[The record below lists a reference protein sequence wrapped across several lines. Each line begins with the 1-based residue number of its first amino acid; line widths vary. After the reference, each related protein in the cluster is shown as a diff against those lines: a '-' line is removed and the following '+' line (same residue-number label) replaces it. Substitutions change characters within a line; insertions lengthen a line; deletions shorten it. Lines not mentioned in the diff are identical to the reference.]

1 MEAAILMAR
10 PTDPK
15 SSVRDIL
22 AKLDRSIDQARA
34 KRMENET
41 GHGASAFGTDEPDD
55 FAQDHAEPRPG
66 QARPLRAR
74 PLRTNEPSTEPDP
87 GGKWIGRSND

>member
-1 MEAAILMAR
+1 MAR
-10 PTDPK
+10 PTDPN

-34 KRMENET
+34 KRMEDEHGVSPDQPTNPT
-41 GHGASAFGTDEPDD
+41 GH
-55 FAQDHAEPRPG
+55 Q

-74 PLRTNEPSTEPDP
+74 PMRNGPPSNEPDT
-87 GGKWIGRSND
+87 GGKWIGKAND

>member
-1 MEAAILMAR
+1 MAR
-10 PTDPK
+10 PADPK

-34 KRMENET
+34 KRMESET
-41 GHGASAFGTDEPDD
+41 GRSPEQPQHT
-55 FAQDHAEPRPG
+55 AEHRPG

-74 PLRTNEPSTEPDP
+74 PLRTDETSTEPDP
-87 GGKWIGRSND
+87 GGKWIGRAND

>member
-1 MEAAILMAR
+1 MAR
-10 PTDPK
+10 HADSK

-34 KRMENET
+34 KRLEDET
-41 GHGASAFGTDEPDD
+41 GHQHEP
-55 FAQDHAEPRPG
+55 HTPG

-74 PLRTNEPSTEPDP
+74 PLRSSEQYTEPDP
-87 GGKWIGRSND
+87 GGKWIGRPND

>member
-1 MEAAILMAR
+1 MAR

-34 KRMENET
+34 KRLEDET
-41 GHGASAFGTDEPDD
+41 GHVHEPP
-55 FAQDHAEPRPG
+55 AVPG

-74 PLRTNEPSTEPDP
+74 PLRGPETPNEPDT
-87 GGKWIGRSND
+87 GGKWIGRPND

>member
-1 MEAAILMAR
+1 MAR

-22 AKLDRSIDQARA
+22 AKLDRSIDQARQ
-34 KRMENET
+34 KRMESET
-41 GHGASAFGTDEPDD
+41 GHVPRSTPSPTDNQTD
-55 FAQDHAEPRPG
+55 DHANAPEPRPG

-74 PLRTNEPSTEPDP
+74 PLRSGDTTTDPDP
-87 GGKWIGRSND
+87 GGKWIGRPND

>member
-1 MEAAILMAR
+1 MAR

-34 KRMENET
+34 KRMETET
-41 GHGASAFGTDEPDD
+41 GQGPAPFGGEQAGE
-55 FAQDHAEPRPG
+55 FAQDTPEPRPG

-74 PLRTNEPSTEPDP
+74 PLRSNDTTTEPDP
-87 GGKWIGRSND
+87 GGKWIGRTND

>member
-1 MEAAILMAR
+1 MEAAIIMAR
-10 PTDPK
+10 HADSK

-34 KRMENET
+34 KRLEGENPSQHDPHTT
-41 GHGASAFGTDEPDD
+41 GSSQT
-55 FAQDHAEPRPG
+55 PG

-74 PLRTNEPSTEPDP
+74 PLRSAEPYTENDP
-87 GGKWIGRSND
+87 GGKWIGRPND